1 MICYEYKPKKR
12 RIWRGRYQL
21 ENETRLTDISLHS
34 RDRQVAKERLRKIV
48 REKEQEREGMILPG
62 SIRSA
67 APKNL
72 VDHLD
77 GYVADLDKAGRSE
90 SHVYHVEKRVKR
102 LIAECSWHRCGD
114 ISSDSFQK
122 WRVRQKGKSPKT
134 LNEYLNSASSF
145 CNWMVRQARIVGNPL
160 KYVAKVNVKGNER
173 VKRRALSDDETR
185 RLLAVAGPRKVVYQ
199 TALCTGLRRG
209 EMEALEWGDL
219 DLDTAAP
226 VIKLRASTTKNKR
239 AAVLPIYAKLA
250 EELKQHRPA
259 VWLASDF
266 VFADIIPSMKVFK
279 NDLKAADVPFID
291 DQGQRIDFHA
301 LRKTYCTNLAIAN
314 VNPWLAMKLM
324 RHSDINLTTKV
335 YTDAGKLP
343 LRESLGRLPDF
354 FLSSPVFGS
363 GKLEVYQ
370 AKGMNQ
376 NLECSHGRSQESGFS
391 GQAVSLA
398 GNDGEEGD
406 PRESI
411 DSIDESHDL
420 ALAGATSQNG
430 RMAERGGFEPPV
442 PREQYDG
449 LANRCFRPLSHLS
462 VSLN

>member
-1 MICYEYKPKKR
+1 MIRTPLGDFIPPR
-12 RIWRGRYQL
+12 
-21 ENETRLTDISLHS
+21 DI
-34 RDRQVAKERLRKIV
+34 VA
-48 REKEQEREGMILPG
+48 
-62 SIRSA
+62 
-67 APKNL
+67 
-72 VDHLD
+72 
-77 GYVADLDKAGRSE
+77 
-90 SHVYHVEKRVKR
+90 
-102 LIAECSWHRCGD
+102 
-114 ISSDSFQK
+114 
-122 WRVRQKGKSPKT
+122 
-134 LNEYLNSASSF
+134 
-145 CNWMVRQARIVGNPL
+145 NPL
-160 KYVAKVNVKGNER
+160 KYVAKGNVKGNET
-173 VKRRALSDDETR
+173 VKRRALTDDETQ
-185 RLLAVAGPRKVVYQ
+185 RLLAVAGPRKIVYQ

-209 EMEALEWGDL
+209 EMEALDWGDL
-219 DLDTAAP
+219 ALDTAAP

-250 EELKQHRPA
+250 EELKRHRPA
-259 VWLASDF
+259 LWSVSDC

-324 RHSDINLTTKV
+324 RPSDINLTTKV

-354 FLSSPVFGS
+354 FPAFRSD
-363 GKLEVYQ
+363 KLEVYQ

-391 GQAVSLA
+391 GQAVSSA

-406 PRESI
+406 LLETI

-420 ALAGATSQNG
+420 ALAGATGQNA

-442 PREQYDG
+442 PR
-449 LANRCFRPLSHLS
+449 
-462 VSLN
+462 